1 VLKYS
6 KKDQPW
12 YVTFW
17 GLQFLVMPAKYLRD
31 LRTQDRHALNLAK
44 ALSDALNME
53 ASVGDVPIA
62 NTMEID
68 VVSKHLNSRIST

>member
-1 VLKYS
+1 
-6 KKDQPW
+6 
-12 YVTFW
+12 
-17 GLQFLVMPAKYLRD
+17 MPAKYLRD
-31 LRTQDRHALNLAK
+31 LRTTDRHSLNLAK

-68 VVSKHLNSRIST
+68 VVSKHLNAELGSSLTKLAYFMSLIVFSCHSDST